1 MSSIPPKAEGRR
13 RPVSVLALKLWEA
26 AEALD
31 VRLDNPGEMLDLLV
45 SAVAKGEQPND
56 PWQRLHDAAVR
67 HDKVADLA
75 FAYENS
81 LGDKRIKLMPP
92 EQQAYVQLQAAHF
105 FGEVFGDSDGA
116 AAAAERALHAV
127 PGHAEAFAMLER
139 LLSRGDG
146 GARLAQHYVDASGR
160 EAEPERKLGYLRRAL
175 ELLATTPRA
184 EEQSIEVGLRL
195 LKLDPADRQTR
206 DMVMQR
212 LLERGRHKDVVE
224 LLEAALRREPPPSP
238 EETKEARELL
248 LDLCLS
254 AIKDPVRALT
264 HAEGLLAQD
273 PNHEQSRKAA
283 EALLEHRQLGL
294 RAAAALSD
302 AYEKAGETQRA
313 IGMLSLELKQVR
325 GPRRVDVQRR
335 LGILRQDALDDPA
348 GALELLAPVVA
359 GDPGDDGLRRRF
371 VDLSLSLNQPAQAAR
386 LLSRALQTSRDQS
399 VRARVAVDVG
409 NVYLKSGDAKKAQ
422 TAFQQV
428 LEIGADEGAML
439 DAARRLSE
447 LFTESGEL
455 KQLSSVLEIV
465 VRHEPEREARQAAA
479 RRLARLC
486 DAEVPDTGRAIVAF
500 RALVGSPWTDEA
512 LRRLEALY
520 SETHDEE
527 GLADVLA
534 HRADRSKDPREAR
547 ELAFK
552 AAELRTERTRNRP
565 AAIEAWQ
572 KLSEKYGASPEIN
585 ARLIPL
591 LEQEGRWDD
600 VGVLLANNV
609 KTAASDTE
617 RLELLTRLGQLQLT
631 RQRDSAAAL
640 ATFRQALSIDR
651 THKPSRAAVEKLLGS
666 GDARLAAAEVLE
678 PIYRDDEPGSGLIR
692 VLELRAELD
701 AEAARGLGAL
711 GEALSLAEHRI
722 GDRERALEIAGR
734 GLKQAIAM
742 ERPAVQGWLAHVQR
756 LATAAG
762 NSVRR
767 AALLDEALG
776 ARDVDSP
783 ELLEVARAAG
793 EALAAAGDVPRA
805 VEIYRR
811 ALAHSPG
818 SRELLSRIDELL
830 AQQGAP
836 EERLSL
842 YRSALDQEQDATRR
856 RELLHAI
863 GALQWRELRDQKSA
877 IATWQSAAAE
887 DPKDMVAHDALI
899 AAFSDA
905 GDWDSV
911 YAELSRVLPH
921 LEGDRRVLVLLRL
934 AEVALQRGDKSV
946 ALQHYRDLLSAS
958 ELSDDVLAT
967 IEQLARDLNDGAT
980 TRSVIER
987 RLAATGDPQ
996 TRAGLLE
1003 RLGNALAWQ
1012 LGDNAQAA
1020 KVWLDGARLS
1030 EGAAKDAE
1038 RAKKL
1043 YERVIDADPDCR
1055 EAAERLVELCAQ
1067 SADWD
1072 KLQEVFESL
1081 VRLAKERELIMLLV
1095 GLEEQALESDRLGD
1109 YVRMIDLALARVDR
1123 GRARHVLLAKARAL
1137 GMIPGQQD
1145 AAFALYR
1152 ELLEQAGDEALP
1164 EAEAF
1169 EAFLKSCEVTP
1180 ERKAHGRWLYQWR
1193 LNHAANPAD
1202 VLLGWAQTEESS
1214 FGDLAAAARLYE
1226 ELLRLDPE
1234 RIETLTELAR
1244 LELALGDVD
1253 KALSAL
1259 QALRQ
1264 RSEGE
1269 MRTAAELKIAGLL
1282 VEPLGRVLEAVEMC
1296 VPILEK
1302 TPGESEA
1309 LRLLHRALSVPE
1321 ARARAAE
1328 LLERVA
1334 EAAGDAATRA
1344 DVIEALLAVTADAP
1358 ELAAARSRWLT
1369 QLLKTKEDEPENAM
1383 RVALRGAEAAPSE
1396 EELWNVAEEMARR
1409 LNNPNPVAEAY
1420 EHILERKLS
1429 PELAD
1434 TLGRRMVEFHEEWF
1448 DNPERVIKL
1457 LERILDLSPGA
1468 TWAFDRLKLAFNAA
1482 GRWPELFA
1490 LYDRRLQAPID
1501 ADEAIEILREAAMAA
1516 KDFAGDAER
1525 AIGYLERLNKHSPGD
1540 ARVDASLERLYER
1553 HGHKRP
1559 LIELLSARLPS
1570 LGDNERGELNGRIAA
1585 LWLDLGEPVPAYEI
1599 ASKLLSSKHDEQA
1612 AVALLERTL
1621 SMPSSAEH
1629 KLGKKGKGGT
1639 VLSNAARLLKNHYRD
1654 AGSTVDVVR
1663 MLEIE
1668 VDCSDDKGTKVER
1681 LEEIVKLRLE
1691 SLSDAPGAFE
1701 TIAALLVLKPDSTAY
1716 RSRFAELAGQTGV
1729 QERRA
1734 DVLINVARGEIPA
1747 ALRAELLAEAAEV
1760 CDREIGA
1767 RERSLDLYR
1776 EVVALRGENAEAGLG
1791 AARRLAAMLREYAP
1805 SEELVGVLEI
1815 LSTLEESAEA
1825 KRAVLGEAAALA
1837 FGALGDAERAI
1848 RDYRARL
1855 ELGRDDFEAVDGLC
1869 KALEAAKHWDEL
1881 IVTLEERA
1889 ALEAEPAQARADR
1902 VRIAVIHAEIKND
1915 RPQAIE
1921 AWRRVRELHGRDV
1934 ENFGALSGLLS
1945 GEGRFEERAAL
1956 VQDEVQ
1962 NEQNPARQAELYAE
1976 LGDLHEHRTARP
1988 RDALEAYVSAGDW
2001 QRAIRVAGTQY
2012 TDRELGR
2019 AIAERLLEL
2028 AVAAWQ
2034 ATGDLESQP
2043 ARTADWALNELSQ
2056 RLLEAGR
2063 YADVVERLLE
2073 AAKLPFGT
2081 TRRRELRHEAACL
2094 SSDRLGDGERA
2105 IALFQELLDENPID
2119 EVAGNSVTRLA
2130 SLLEEKGRTA
2140 DIVELWERQAAA
2152 RAGGDDA
2159 SSAAVLWARA
2169 ADLAE
2174 ERLHDVERAIKD
2186 HERGAEL
2193 GGEASLEALARI
2205 HTEREQPLA
2214 AAAALETLC
2223 ANSSPEALADRALRL
2238 AVSYSKA
2245 GQVDKARQSLERAL
2259 PNAVETQSMR
2269 ARLAELYR
2277 DARDYTALAALIAE
2291 EAERTDDR
2299 KQRLAHLR
2307 EAASLHVD
2315 KRNDPASAVPLLER
2329 AVELEADDPKLRLR
2343 LSQALYLCKRFD
2355 DAARVLRD
2363 QLQRYGARRPKDR
2376 AQVHFQLARVLLAA
2390 GQETEALTELDTA
2403 SRIDPAHPGIMQ
2415 MLARVAFKQGELDR
2429 AERMYRALLL
2439 TAGRDDDPESPGKTE
2454 ALVSLSEIAAQRGD
2468 ELRAG
2473 EFVESAFE
2481 AALENPKEATVLD
2494 QALRT
2499 RDRYDLLGRLL
2510 EARLAQSAGPEQTAL
2525 LLADLASVHTEGLKN
2540 GEQVRAQLVARARA
2554 VQQELEAMASA
2565 GDDAWAALGRLYH
2578 SFGDAGAEGEILE
2591 RRVRMS
2597 ASSTRPPADPD
2608 LFYRLAAVRLSEPEQ
2623 REQGFELLERALDA
2637 RPDFE
2642 RAAEILRQTASGA
2655 AGDPR
2660 AANLLERIARASGD
2674 ARALASALLVRMSSQ
2689 DCTAAMVREGI
2700 DLAKQLGDTALVAR
2714 MIDSAVRNEALS
2726 FAAADAA
2733 FLRLELADIKQA
2745 EGDLEEALELREA
2758 AAPGLEPVEARTML
2772 LGVAHTAEKLGQDER
2787 AGRIFAGL
2795 LDTYPADREIWQP
2808 LLELYRRTN
2817 QTEQWVALIE
2827 RTVPIVETAQER
2839 NALRFEQARVLVE
2852 RGGSKQAISA
2862 LKEILAEEPGQQQ
2875 AAHLLGDLLE
2885 REGREQELSELLQ
2898 SELDVAK
2905 DRGEVETISR
2915 LSFKLLRL
2923 LEKRKRIDEALDIAR
2938 AGLEWKSDDRLL
2950 LNALVRLSETSGDPM
2965 QIADALEAQ
2974 LKVETGPAAAELG
2987 RRLSALREELGEP
3000 EAAERALELAFTA
3013 CPDDQALREVII
3025 ARYNGRRDFARVAAL
3040 LAKALAGKPGEREL
3054 SERLVEAQRAA
3065 GQNEAALET
3074 LESLVTANPDE
3085 VELLRRRAQ
3094 LLTELGREQEALA
3107 DFGRAYAAEPS
3118 LAGEFVEALRRAI
3131 ASASADQVGPLTH
3144 RLVEVQESTGDLS
3157 SARAVLAEYLNSHP
3171 DDVEGF
3177 RRLASLDSRT
3187 GNVDEALATLSRLV
3201 SLETGP
3207 GLVQTALRYAELCEM
3222 SGRTADARAALEK
3235 ALEVERTHTE
3245 LRQRLEALYESV
3257 GATRELANMLLDDA
3271 EVSTDMDHRLGLL
3284 LRAADLLLLPDGDTD
3299 AAIRILEFAR
3309 GESPESIEAVVL
3321 LARAY
3326 AGAGRNDEGLKMLQ
3340 SVTESHRGRRSKA
3353 LSAVYEQIASIH
3365 LEEGFLTDA
3374 LQALSKAFEMDS
3386 KNARLAMLLG
3396 RLAVDIEEDEVAQ
3409 RAFRSVTIMR
3419 TADPSDADGAQ
3430 PENKADANYYL
3441 AVLAQK
3447 QGDVR
3452 KAKVLVAKALSENS
3466 GHEQARALQGELE
3479 KR

>member
-1 MSSIPPKAEGRR
+1 MSSLPPKSEGRR

-31 VRLDNPGEMLDLLV
+31 VRLENPAEMLELLI
-45 SAVAKGEQPND
+45 SAVAKGEQPSD
-56 PWQRLHDAAVR
+56 PWKRLHDAAVK

-92 EQQAYVQLQAAHF
+92 EQQAYVHLQAARF
-105 FGEVFGDSDGA
+105 FSEVFGDADGA

-127 PGHAEAFAMLER
+127 PGHAEAFAMLEQ
-139 LLSRGDG
+139 LLSHAEG

-160 EAEPERKLGYLRRAL
+160 EADPTRKLGYLKRAL
-175 ELLATTPRA
+175 QLLSDAPRA
-184 EEQSIEVGLRL
+184 EDQSVEVGLRV
-195 LKLDPADRQTR
+195 LKLDPADRATR
-206 DMVMQR
+206 EMVMRR
-212 LLERGRHKDVVE
+212 LLERSRHKEVVD
-224 LLEAALRREPPPSP
+224 LLEATLRREPQPSA
-238 EETKEARELL
+238 EEIKESRELL
-248 LDLCLS
+248 LDLSLT
-254 AIKDPVRALT
+254 ALKEPLRALT
-264 HAEGLLAQD
+264 HAEGLLAID
-273 PNHEQSRKAA
+273 PVHEQARKAA
-283 EALLEHRQLGL
+283 EGLLEHRQFGL

-302 AYEKAGETQRA
+302 AYEKAGDTQRA
-313 IGMLSLELKQVR
+313 IGMLTLELKQVR
-325 GPRRVDVQRR
+325 GPRRVEVQRR

-359 GDPGDDGLRRRF
+359 GDPGDDALRRRF

-428 LEIGADEGAML
+428 LEIGADDGAML
-439 DAARRLSE
+439 DAARRLAE
-447 LFTESGEL
+447 LYTESGEL
-455 KQLSSVLEIV
+455 KQLSTVLEIV
-465 VRHEPEREARQAAA
+465 VRHEPEREAKQAAA

-520 SETHDEE
+520 GETHDEE
-527 GLADVLA
+527 GLADVLS
-534 HRADRSKDPREAR
+534 HRAERTKDPREAR

-572 KLSEKYGASPEIN
+572 KLSDKYGASSEIN

-600 VGVLLANNV
+600 VVELLRKNV
-609 KTAASDTE
+609 SAAASDTE

-631 RQRDSAAAL
+631 RQRDATAAL
-640 ATFRQALSIDR
+640 ATFRQALTIDR
-651 THKPSRAAVEKLLGS
+651 GHKPSRAAVEKLLNS
-666 GDARLAAAEVLE
+666 GEARLAAAEVLE
-678 PIYRDDEPGSGLIR
+678 PLYRDDEPGSGLIR

-711 GEALSLAEHRI
+711 AEALTLAEQRL

-734 GLKQAIAM
+734 GLKQAIVVDPA
-742 ERPAVQGWLAHVQR
+742 AVQSWLAHLQR
-756 LATAAG
+756 LASAAG

-776 ARDVDSP
+776 TRAVDSP
-783 ELLEVARAAG
+783 ELFEVARAAG
-793 EALAAAGDVPRA
+793 EALAASGDVPRA
-805 VEIYRR
+805 VEMYRR
-811 ALAHSPG
+811 ALVHSPG

-842 YRSALDQEQDATRR
+842 YRSALEQERDATRR
-856 RELLHAI
+856 RELLHTIA
-863 GALQWRELRDQKSA
+863 ALQWRELRDQKSA
-877 IATWQSAAAE
+877 IATWRVAAE
-887 DPKDMVAHDALI
+887 EDPRDMVAHDALI
-899 AAFSDA
+899 AAFTDA
-905 GDWDSV
+905 GDWNSV

-934 AEVALQRGDKSV
+934 SEVALQRGEKGV
-946 ALQHYRDLLSAS
+946 ALQHYRELLSAS

-967 IEQLARDLNDGAT
+967 IEQLAREQNDGPT
-980 TRSVIER
+980 TRIVIER

-996 TRAGLLE
+996 VRAGLLE

-1012 LGDNAQAA
+1012 LNDNAEAA
-1020 KVWLDGARLS
+1020 RVWLEGARLS
-1030 EGAAKDAE
+1030 EGAAKDSE

-1081 VRLAKERELIMLLV
+1081 VRLAKERELVMLLV
-1095 GLEEQALESDRLGD
+1095 GLEEQAVESGRLGD
-1109 YVRMIDLALARVDR
+1109 YVRMIDLALGRVDR
-1123 GRARHVLLAKARAL
+1123 GRARHVLLAKARTL
-1137 GMIPGQQD
+1137 GLIPGQQD
-1145 AAFALYR
+1145 AALALYR
-1152 ELLEQAGDEALP
+1152 ELLEAAGDEALP

-1180 ERKAHGRWLYQWR
+1180 ERKAHGRWLYEWR
-1193 LNHAANPAD
+1193 LKHAANAAD
-1202 VLLGWAQTEESS
+1202 VLLSWAQTEESS
-1214 FGDLAAAARLYE
+1214 FGDLPAAARLYE
-1226 ELLRLDPE
+1226 QLLALDPE
-1234 RIETLTELAR
+1234 RTETLTELAR

-1259 QALRQ
+1259 EALRA
-1264 RSEGE
+1264 RSEGD
-1269 MRTAAELKIAGLL
+1269 MRTAAELKIAALL
-1282 VEPLGRVLEAVEMC
+1282 FEPLGRALEAVEMC
-1296 VPILEK
+1296 VPILQK
-1302 TPGESEA
+1302 NPGEAEA

-1321 ARARAAE
+1321 SRGRAAE
-1328 LLERVA
+1328 LLEGVA
-1334 EAAGDAATRA
+1334 EAAGDAASRA

-1369 QLLKTKEDEPENAM
+1369 QLLKTKDDEPENAM
-1383 RVALRGAEAAPSE
+1383 RVALRGAEAAPAE
-1396 EELWNVAEEMARR
+1396 AELWNVAEEMARR
-1409 LNNPNPVAEAY
+1409 LNTPNPVAEAY
-1420 EHILERKLS
+1420 EHALGRKLA

-1448 DNPERVIKL
+1448 DDQERVIKL
-1457 LERILDLSPGA
+1457 LERILELSPGA
-1468 TWAFDRLKLAFNAA
+1468 GWAFDRLKLAFNAA
-1482 GRWPELFA
+1482 GRWPELFV
-1490 LYDRRLQAPID
+1490 LYDRRLEAPIE
-1501 ADEAIEILREAAMAA
+1501 AHEAIDILREAAMAA

-1525 AIGYLERLNKHSPGD
+1525 AIGYLERLNKQSPGD
-1540 ARVDASLERLYER
+1540 ARVDAALERLYER

-1559 LIELLSARLPS
+1559 LIDLLSARLPA
-1570 LGDNERGELNGRIAA
+1570 LAEADRGELNGRVAA
-1585 LWLDLGEPVPAYEI
+1585 LWLDLGEPVPAYDI
-1599 ASKLLSSKHDEQA
+1599 SSKLLGSKHDERA

-1621 SMPSSAEH
+1621 SMPASAQH

-1639 VLSNAARLLKNHYRD
+1639 VLSNAAKLLKNHYREV
-1654 AGSTVDVVR
+1654 GSTVDVVR

-1668 VDCSDDKGTKVER
+1668 VDCSDDKGTKIER
-1681 LEEIVKLRLE
+1681 LEEIVKLRLDA
-1691 SLSDAPGAFE
+1691 LADAPGAFE
-1701 TIAALLVLKPDSTAY
+1701 TIASLLQLKPQSADY
-1716 RSRFAELAGQTGV
+1716 RSRFAELAAQTGV

-1734 DVLINVARGEIPA
+1734 DVLIAVARGELPA
-1747 ALRAELLAEAAEV
+1747 PLRAELLAEAAQV
-1760 CDREIGA
+1760 CDREFDA
-1767 RERSLDLYR
+1767 RERALDLFR
-1776 EVVALRGENAEAGLG
+1776 EVVMLRADNAEAGLSG
-1791 AARRLAAMLREYAP
+1791 ARRLAAMLREYAP
-1805 SEELVGVLEI
+1805 SEELVSVLEI
-1815 LSTLEESAEA
+1815 LSTLEESVDA
-1825 KRAVLGEAAALA
+1825 KRAVLGEAAGLA

-1855 ELGRDDFEAVDGLC
+1855 ELGREDFEAIDGLC
-1869 KALEAAKHWDEL
+1869 RALEAAQRWDEL
-1881 IVTLEERA
+1881 IVSLEERA
-1889 ALEAEPAQARADR
+1889 VLAAEPAAARADR
-1902 VRIAVIHAEIKND
+1902 IRIAGIHAEIKND

-1921 AWRRVRELHGRDV
+1921 AWRLVRKLHGRDV
-1934 ENFGALSGLLS
+1934 ENFTALSALLG
-1945 GEGRFEERAAL
+1945 GESRYEELSAL
-1956 VQDEVQ
+1956 VEDEVGS
-1962 NEQNPARQAELYAE
+1962 EQDPARRAGLYAE
-1976 LGDLHEHRTARP
+1976 LGDLHEHRTGRP
-1988 RDALEAYVSAGDW
+1988 REALEAYVAAGDW

-2012 TDRELGR
+2012 QDRDLGR
-2019 AIAERLLEL
+2019 TIAERLLEL

-2034 ATGDLESQP
+2034 ASGELGEAAT
-2043 ARTADWALNELSQ
+2043 TADWALNELSQ
-2056 RLLEAGR
+2056 RLLEAGN

-2073 AAKLPFGT
+2073 ASKLPFT
-2081 TRRRELRHEAACL
+2081 ITRRRELRHEAACL
-2094 SSDRLGDGERA
+2094 SSDRLGDGDRA
-2105 IALFQELLDENPID
+2105 IALFQELLDESPTD

-2140 DIVELWERQAAA
+2140 DIVELWERQASA

-2174 ERLHDVERAIKD
+2174 ERLNDVERAIKD

-2205 HTEREQPLA
+2205 HTERDQPLS

-2223 ANSSPEALADRALRL
+2223 AQSSPEALADRALRL
-2238 AVSYSKA
+2238 AAAYSKA
-2245 GQVDKARQSLERAL
+2245 GQADKARASLERAL
-2259 PNAVETQSMR
+2259 PRGVETQGMR

-2277 DARDYTALAALIAE
+2277 DSRDYTALAALIAE
-2291 EAERTDDR
+2291 EADRTDDR
-2299 KQRLAHLR
+2299 KLRLGHLR

-2315 KRNDPASAVPLLER
+2315 KRNDPAAAVPLLER
-2329 AVELEADDPKLRLR
+2329 AVELDADDPKLRLR
-2343 LSQALYLCKRFD
+2343 LSQALHMCKRFD

-2390 GQETEALTELDTA
+2390 TQEADALTELDTA

-2454 ALVSLSEIAAQRGD
+2454 ALVSLSEIAGKRGD

-2473 EFVESAFE
+2473 EFIESAFE

-2494 QALRT
+2494 QALRS
-2499 RDRYDLLGRLL
+2499 RGRFDLLGRLL
-2510 EARLAQSAGPEQTAL
+2510 EARLAQSSGPEQTAV
-2525 LLADLASVHTEGLKN
+2525 LLADLASVHVEGLKN
-2540 GEQVRAQLVARARA
+2540 ADQVRSQLIGRARA
-2554 VQQELEAMASA
+2554 VQQELESTATTT
-2565 GDDAWAALGRLYH
+2565 DEAWAALGRVYH
-2578 SFGDAGAEGEILE
+2578 WFGDASAEGAILE
-2591 RRVRMS
+2591 RRVSMS
-2597 ASSTRPPADPD
+2597 ATSTRPPADPD
-2608 LFYRLAAVRLSEPEQ
+2608 LYYRLAAVRLADPEQ
-2623 REQGFELLERALDA
+2623 REQGFELLEGALDA
-2637 RPDFE
+2637 KPDFE
-2642 RAAEILRQTASGA
+2642 RAEEILRQTAEGA
-2655 AGDPR
+2655 TGDPR

-2674 ARALASALLVRMSSQ
+2674 SRALASALLVRMSSP

-2700 DLAKQLGDTALVAR
+2700 DLAKQLNDTGLIAR
-2714 MIDSAVRNEALS
+2714 MIDSAVQNMALS
-2726 FAAADAA
+2726 LTAADAA

-2745 EGDLEEALELREA
+2745 EGDLESALELREA
-2758 AAPGLEPVEARTML
+2758 AAPGLDPAEARTLL
-2772 LGVAHTAEKLGQDER
+2772 LGVAQAAQKLGQDER
-2787 AGRIFAGL
+2787 TARIYAGL
-2795 LDTYPADREIWQP
+2795 LEQQAADREIWEP

-2817 QTEQWVALIE
+2817 QTEKWVALIE

-2839 NALRFEQARVLVE
+2839 NALRLEQARVLVE

-2862 LKEILAEEPGQQQ
+2862 LKEILAEEPGQPQ
-2875 AAHLLGDLLE
+2875 AAHLLSDLLE
-2885 REGREQELSELLQ
+2885 REGREQELAELLK
-2898 SELDVAK
+2898 SELDIAK
-2905 DRGEVETISR
+2905 DRSDVETITR

-2923 LEKRKRIDEALDIAR
+2923 LEKRKRIDEALDVAR
-2938 AGLEWKSDDRLL
+2938 AGLEWKGDDRQLL
-2950 LNALVRLSETSGDPM
+2950 TALVRLSERSGDPM
-2965 QIADALEAQ
+2965 QIADALESQ
-2974 LKVETGPAAAELG
+2974 LKVETGPAAADLG

-3000 EAAERALELAFTA
+3000 EAAERALELASAA

-3025 ARYNGRRDFARVAAL
+3025 ARYSARKDFARVASL
-3040 LAKALAGKPGEREL
+3040 LAKAIAGKPGDREL
-3054 SERLVEAQRAA
+3054 GERLVEAQRAA
-3065 GQNEAALET
+3065 GQNEDALATLET
-3074 LESLVTANPDE
+3074 LVASNPDE
-3085 VELLRRRAQ
+3085 IELLRRRAQ
-3094 LLTELGREQEALA
+3094 LLSELGREQEAIG
-3107 DFGRAYAAEPS
+3107 DFERAYAAEPS
-3118 LAGEFVEALRRAI
+3118 LAGELAAALRRAI
-3131 ASASADQVGPLTH
+3131 ARAGAEQVGPLTL
-3144 RLVEVQESTGDLS
+3144 RLVEVLESTSDLT
-3157 SARAVLAEYLNSHP
+3157 SARAVLADYLNSNP
-3171 DDVEGF
+3171 NDVDGF
-3177 RRLASLDSRT
+3177 RRLASLDART
-3187 GNVDEALATLSRLV
+3187 GNMDEALATLSRLV

-3222 SGRTADARAALEK
+3222 AGRTADARAALEK
-3235 ALEVERTHTE
+3235 ALEVERTNAD
-3245 LRQRLEALYESV
+3245 LRHRLELLYESI

-3271 EVSTDMDHRLGLL
+3271 EVSTDMDARLGLL
-3284 LRAADLLLLPDGDTD
+3284 LRAADLLLLPDGDTE

-3326 AGAGRNDEGLKMLQ
+3326 SGASRNEEALAMLQ
-3340 SVTESHRGRRSKA
+3340 GVAEGHRGRRTKA

-3396 RLAVDIEEDEVAQ
+3396 RLAVDIEEDEIAQ

-3419 TADPSDADGAQ
+3419 TADPSDPDGAQ

-3447 QGDVR
+3447 QGDAR
-3452 KAKVLVAKALSENS
+3452 KAKVLVAKALAENS
-3466 GHEQARALQGELE
+3466 SHEAARTLQGELD